1 MDFQINLTFEFVM
14 TVVGIM
20 TLVSMISIFEQF
32 NLITMQNVKT
42 LIMQILMG
50 LFISVSC
57 GVTFVERMA
66 FQTPNYN
73 VIKSKEE
80 INLPRLKVKG
90 GSNPPCSTKIY
101 NFQSYLKLYL

>member
-1 MDFQINLTFEFVM
+1 MGIQINLTFEFVM

-20 TLVSMISIFEQF
+20 TLASMISIFEQF
-32 NLITMQNVKT
+32 NSTTMQNVKT
-42 LIMQILMG
+42 LIIQIIMG

-73 VIKSKEE
+73 VIKS
-80 INLPRLKVKG
+80 NRR
-90 GSNPPCSTKIY
+90 N
-101 NFQSYLKLYL
+101 

>member
-1 MDFQINLTFEFVM
+1 LDFQINLTFEFVM

-20 TLVSMISIFEQF
+20 TFVSIISIFEQF
-32 NLITMQNVKT
+32 NSITMQNVKT

-57 GVTFVERMA
+57 GVTLVERMA

-80 INLPRLKVKG
+80 INLPRLKVKE
-90 GSNPPCSTKIY
+90 GSNPLLARASSSCTS
-101 NFQSYLKLYL
+101 

>member
-1 MDFQINLTFEFVM
+1 MDIQIDLTFEFVM

-20 TLVSMISIFEQF
+20 TFVSIISIFEQL
-32 NLITMQNVKT
+32 NISTMQNVKT

-73 VIKSKEE
+73 VIKSNEE

-90 GSNPPCSTKIY
+90 GSNPPCSTKFVIF
-101 NFQSYLKLYL
+101 NNI

>member
-20 TLVSMISIFEQF
+20 TFVSMISIFEQF

-73 VIKSKEE
+73 VIKPKLRIRDFKFIIIFFGVVPKS
-80 INLPRLKVKG
+80 VKPF
-90 GSNPPCSTKIY
+90 SS
-101 NFQSYLKLYL
+101 FLV